1 METITSTNFI
11 LNLHINKLTYKLL
24 FIFFL
29 SILLSGGKA
38 FGQTKYWDVSA
49 GLGNG
54 VGGSGTWGTTF
65 SSSSTGD
72 ATLVTAATTDNIIF
86 QGSTGTVTIG
96 ANQTVATSTFNVTGY
111 TLASSSSTTR
121 VFTSP
126 IILANNVNLNL
137 TAPTNGGLT
146 LNSISGGTNSL
157 LTIVGST
164 SSSSDAIRINL
175 NSSSSIA
182 TTAPITF
189 ATTGT
194 TGIAGFVSNTG
205 IAGIIGAMTNNTS
218 VTTMLGAT
226 SGNTLNLNGV
236 ISGTAAV
243 QFSAGS
249 SGGAGTINLNV
260 ANAYSGSTLFNGS
273 SSGVVKLGIAN
284 GISTSSDVIMGYS
297 SGNGQVLDL
306 NGFNQTIASLTTGNA
321 SGTGTI
327 TNNAA
332 STGTQTL
339 TISGS
344 ASPATF
350 SFPIKDGS
358 TSKISIIR
366 SGTGTTTLSGTNTY
380 SGGTTI
386 TGGVLSI
393 NDDTQL
399 GAAPSSASDNITING
414 GRLEITGLSQTINTN
429 RNILLGATAGT
440 SISIKSGAVTAT
452 FNGVLKDAPSNV
464 GILVKQGADVLSLGG
479 ANTYS
484 GATSINNGT
493 IQLSSGTNRLP
504 TATTLNVGQAA
515 SANLG
520 KFDLNGKNQQIA
532 GLNSIAGI
540 NASTT
545 VTNTVTSTSASTL
558 TLAGTGTYTY
568 STGTAANSGIISGA
582 ITLLKSGNGM
592 QVLGG
597 INTYTGATIINAGEL
612 RFNPVSNENLSS
624 STVSFGGGTLGTT
637 GITASSI
644 LTFSTLAV
652 SSTSTI
658 SLDPSTTHTVSF
670 SDAGTFVSNQTL
682 TITGWQGS
690 SFCNGAIGTKGRI
703 FVGNSSSALSTT
715 QLSQI
720 QFYDGT
726 NFYAAELLSNGEL
739 VPYGVAPSILASAS
753 SDSPVCVGNT
763 LSLSVTATG
772 TLTPSY
778 IWSGPNSFTSSLQNP
793 SISNVPVLAAG
804 TYTVTIKNAC
814 GTITSTVAVTIN
826 ATVTP
831 TSTITAS
838 SASICAGATVTYT
851 VTSSNGGVSPSYQWK
866 LNGTNVG
873 GTVNT
878 YTNNT
883 LSNSDKIYCVMIS
896 NAACPMPSTSS
907 SNTITMTVKPLPV
920 VNSISDQTVCGGKT
934 ISTITFSSTPAG
946 GSFLWTNTNSAVG
959 LSGSGSGNIASYNAP
974 FLSST
979 QTGNIAVIS
988 SLNGCFGS
996 QTTFNITVNGSMPTS
1011 IWTGAVSTD
1020 WFNPD
1025 NWTNCVCGTNTNATI
1040 PSVTNNPT
1048 INATA
1053 SVNSFTLSN
1062 GATLTIQSN
1071 DTLNVYDSIVNN
1083 GTIIPQANSSVVL
1096 AGDSLQILGGSS
1108 PSNFYNLVLNNPA
1121 GATLSAVQKIAGTLQ
1136 LSAGILTTN
1145 NMLTL
1150 SASQSGSSYTTGNI
1164 GVINP
1169 AADINGNVTV
1179 QQYGARNG
1187 YTGWALL
1194 GTPIVSTLTF
1204 ADWNDNFAISC
1215 PTCPDGCCPGGQS
1228 FTSIY
1233 SYDETQ
1239 SGAYGDAAKYIPIEN
1254 ITDTIVPGKG
1264 YWVYLGN
1271 GSVST
1276 TSMVFDVTGIVAR
1289 PNVTPVSLPLTFTNH
1304 GGSDTTDNG
1313 WNLITNPLPSPIS
1326 WAALRSSASNISNI
1340 DDAVYIYNTALNSG
1354 VGGYA
1359 QYVAGV
1365 SSPAVGS
1372 GGIGDTI
1379 PMSQAFYVHLSGST
1393 TLNPTESHKVSG
1405 NPNFLRISSAAVNKP
1420 VARLFLDNGAKHDEV
1435 AFHFDPAATI
1445 HFEKAFDAYKMLD
1458 DATQPYIAGVS
1469 DGQILSISGL
1479 PQGVNTSSPVQT
1491 MVTTAGSF
1499 TLSLGGNPP
1508 TGVCIN
1514 LFDTYTGITTNML
1527 ASTYVCFLYDTTTIA
1542 RFVISFGTTPLAATT
1557 NILQPVCAKSNAGLI
1572 TAIGNNTG
1580 PWNYTWLNAS
1590 GSIIKTSAAKA
1601 SADSLTQ
1608 LSGGNYVVQINTN
1621 GQCDYFTQNFN
1632 IDAVISPIA
1641 QFVLD
1646 ADTLYLPNATEN
1658 FSNTSTNAST
1668 YQWDFGTGSGF
1679 STNNNTAYT
1688 YQSAGV
1694 FTVSLIASSSTACID
1709 TISHTIYV
1717 MSETTGI
1724 SSIKNSNVIL
1734 LNKDL
1739 GQYTLQFNLANS
1751 ANASINLY
1759 NINGQSIYV
1768 ENLSNVS
1775 ITSANINL
1783 SDLASGIYLL
1793 KVDIT
1798 EQETKT
1804 FKLIKQ

>member
-1 METITSTNFI
+1 MDIITITISSFLSKAKKLHAFITIFFIIHSIGWAQNVNATWGANGSSAWYTGANWAGNVYPGMQGSAASNTNTATFTSAYTGTTI
-11 LNLHINKLTYKLL
+11 GINMNTASLNLGAISLDNTR
-24 FIFFL
+24 
-29 SILLSGGKA
+29 
-38 FGQTKYWDVSA
+38 TSA
-49 GLGNG
+49 L
-54 VGGSGTWGTTF
+54 
-65 SSSSTGD
+65 
-72 ATLVTAATTDNIIF
+72 NI
-86 QGSTGTVTIG
+86 G
-96 ANQTVATSTFNVTGY
+96 
-111 TLASSSSTTR
+111 
-121 VFTSP
+121 
-126 IILANNVNLNL
+126 
-137 TAPTNGGLT
+137 
-146 LNSISGGTNSL
+146 
-157 LTIVGST
+157 
-164 SSSSDAIRINL
+164 
-175 NSSSSIA
+175 NSSSSASGVLRLYGA
-182 TTAPITF
+182 TVNSVANVIMRNNGTKTLTIQASQSGGGTMGIVLGNATNNVITLDG
-189 ATTGT
+189 TGN
-194 TGIAGFVSNTG
+194 IVVSSVISSVSGSTPLTVLG
-205 IAGIIGAMTNNTS
+205 NNTS
-218 VTTMLGAT
+218 GTVTFSNTVNTFSGNITLNGPESVFEADGSLGA
-226 SGNTLNLNGV
+226 V
-236 ISGTAAV
+236 
-243 QFSAGS
+243 
-249 SGGAGTINLNV
+249 
-260 ANAYSGSTLFNGS
+260 
-273 SSGVVKLGIAN
+273 
-284 GISTSSDVIMGYS
+284 
-297 SGNGQVLDL
+297 
-306 NGFNQTIASLTTGNA
+306 
-321 SGTGTI
+321 
-327 TNNAA
+327 
-332 STGTQTL
+332 
-339 TISGS
+339 
-344 ASPATF
+344 
-350 SFPIKDGS
+350 
-358 TSKISIIR
+358 
-366 SGTGTTTLSGTNTY
+366 
-380 SGGTTI
+380 
-386 TGGVLSI
+386 
-393 NDDTQL
+393 
-399 GAAPSSASDNITING
+399 PSSVTANSILIDG
-414 GRLEITGLSQTINTN
+414 GRLTTDAPGFTINSN
-429 RNILLGATAGT
+429 RGIQMGATAGT
-440 SISIKSGAVTAT
+440 SISVKSSGSISIYNGIIADKPSTTGAWA
-452 FNGVLKDAPSNV
+452 
-464 GILVKQGADVLSLGG
+464 KQGAGMLQLGG
-479 ANTYS
+479 INTYS
-484 GATSINNGT
+484 GATAINNG
-493 IQLSSGTNRLP
+493 ILQLIGGSNRLP
-504 TATTLNVGQAA
+504 TGTILTMGQASSSNVG
-515 SANLG
+515 S
-520 KFDLNGKNQQIA
+520 FDLNGNNQQV
-532 GLNSIAGI
+532 AGI
-540 NASTT
+540 SSTSGTNATSS
-545 VTNTVTSTSASTL
+545 TNTITTTTAATL
-558 TLAGTGTYTY
+558 TLGGTGTYTY
-568 STGTAANSGIISGA
+568 STGTAANSGIIMGAVTLFKNGSG
-582 ITLLKSGNGM
+582 T

-597 INTYTGATIINAGEL
+597 INTYTGATVINAGEL
-612 RFNPVSNENLSS
+612 RFNPISNENLSS
-624 STVSFGGGTLGTT
+624 SAVSFGGGTLGTT

-658 SLDPSTTHTVSF
+658 SLDPSSTHTVSF
-670 SDAGTFVSNQTL
+670 SGAGTFISNQTL

-690 SFCNGAIGTKGRI
+690 SFCSGVIGTKGRI

-720 QFYDGT
+720 QFYNGT

-753 SDSPVCVGNT
+753 SNSPVCLGNT

-778 IWSGPNSFTSSLQNP
+778 TWSGPNSFTSSLQNQ
-793 SISNVPVLAAG
+793 SISNLTALAG
-804 TYTVTIKNAC
+804 GVYTVTIKNAC

-851 VTSSNGGVSPSYQWK
+851 VTSSNGGISPSYQWK

-896 NAACPMPSTSS
+896 NAACPMPSTAS

-920 VNSISDQTVCGGKT
+920 VNNISDQTVCGGKT
-934 ISTITFSSTPAG
+934 ISAITFSSTPAG
-946 GSFLWTNTNSAVG
+946 GSFLWTNTNPAIG
-959 LSGSGSGNIASYNAP
+959 LSGSGSGNIASYIAP

-996 QTTFNITVNGSMPTS
+996 QTTFNITVNGSMATS
-1011 IWTGAVSTD
+1011 TWTGAVSTD

-1025 NWTNCVCGTNTNATI
+1025 NWTNCVCGANTNVTI

-1048 INATA
+1048 INAVA
-1053 SVNSFTLSN
+1053 SVNSFTLNS

-1083 GTIIPQANSSVVL
+1083 GTIIPQANSYVIL
-1096 AGDSLQILGGSS
+1096 TGDSLQNLGGSS

-1121 GATLSAVQKIAGTLQ
+1121 GATLSAAQKIAGTLQ
-1136 LSAGILTTN
+1136 LNAGTLTTN

-1254 ITDTIVPGKG
+1254 VTDTIAPGKG

-1276 TSMVFDVTGIVAR
+1276 TSMVFDVTGTVAR
-1289 PNVTPVSLPLTFTNH
+1289 PNITPVSLPLTFTNH
-1304 GGSDTTDNG
+1304 GDSDTTDNG

-1379 PMSQAFYVHLSGST
+1379 PMSQAFYVHLSDST
-1393 TLNPTESHKVSG
+1393 TLSPAESHKVAG

-1420 VARLFLDNGAKHDEV
+1420 VARLFLDKDSKHDEV
-1435 AFHFDPAATI
+1435 AFHFDPSATI

-1479 PQGVNTSSPVQT
+1479 PQGINTSSPVQA

-1527 ASTYVCFLYDTTTIA
+1527 TSNYVCFLYDTTTTV

-1557 NILQPVCAKSNAGLI
+1557 NILQPVCAKPNAGLI

-1580 PWNYTWLNAS
+1580 PWNYTWLDAS

-1608 LSGGNYVVQINTN
+1608 LSSGNYVVNINTN
-1621 GQCDYFTQNFN
+1621 GQCDFYSQNFN

-1641 QFVLD
+1641 QFALD

-1658 FSNTSTNAST
+1658 FSNTSTNASA
-1668 YQWDFGTGSGF
+1668 YQWDFGTGVGF
-1679 STNNNTAYT
+1679 STNNNTAAYT
-1688 YQSAGV
+1688 YQSAGA
-1694 FTVSLIASSSTACID
+1694 FTVSLIASSSTACND
-1709 TISHTIYV
+1709 TASHTIYV
-1717 MSETTGI
+1717 INETTGI
-1724 SSIKNSNVIL
+1724 SSITNSNVML

-1739 GQYTLQFNLANS
+1739 GQYTVQFNLTDPTDI
-1751 ANASINLY
+1751 SINLY
-1759 NINGQSIYV
+1759 NINGQSIYL

-1775 ITSANINL
+1775 RTSANINL

-1793 KVDIT
+1793 KVDIK
-1798 EQETKT
+1798 EQGTKT